1 MIHFFLGFKSCCTY
15 QSGCR
20 VLDCSQATEIIFV
33 FVASSVYCLESI
45 VCSFLHCLST
55 ESFHSLSLWLTI
67 SLFKMSGF
75 TVDTLQNKLHDLNN
89 SQQSIQTLSLWLIH
103 YRKHYQL
110 VVKTWYKTI
119 ISSKST
125 LAKNFRRD
133 LPNAFSRTVM
143 TRRGL
148 PWIESSRFVRTEL
161 FMTDKK
167 FNCTRRPLERDQAM
181 VQANQKRQR
190 QIPQFNKKGL
200 HWL

>member
-1 MIHFFLGFKSCCTY
+1 
-15 QSGCR
+15 
-20 VLDCSQATEIIFV
+20 
-33 FVASSVYCLESI
+33 
-45 VCSFLHCLST
+45 
-55 ESFHSLSLWLTI
+55 
-67 SLFKMSGF
+67 MSGF

-133 LPNAFSRTVM
+133 LSNAFSRTVM

-148 PWIESSRFVRTEL
+148 L
-161 FMTDKK
+161 
-167 FNCTRRPLERDQAM
+167 
-181 VQANQKRQR
+181 
-190 QIPQFNKKGL
+190 
-200 HWL
+200 